1 MLSNGTLSTSHDPGP
16 PPIEHDIENA
26 TDRYLLKLKTYA
38 KALPYSIE
46 SNSRMQELLDFIC
59 MRIVQTV
66 QARDYDPGFLQWDSM
81 LTYWS
86 YLKYPIPKE
95 KRILLVDLYYS
106 MCTMPGMPLHVI
118 ATCSDALEN
127 LTRSK
132 NKLSIGDIRLPWLP
146 ILDILRHD
154 LFLTRRQFEVS
165 QTSYY
170 MGAIA
175 STVQRFF
182 HPAAIDQMLEIF
194 VPTINGTNL
203 NSLLSSQFFMLTFLP
218 QSHPQSYLPMLF
230 RLWESVNSYMF
241 DERMFHFL
249 AQLVEIHVDPTIS
262 DPKTIDEIP
271 DDARSENE
279 GRPNWNKNDLSS
291 TGLWTGIFKDVGI
304 FADYD
309 WHFIMCKCLAS
320 MEIPLADSGSLTTGP
335 SADNQAGF
343 EISRLPKPTWRIAS
357 LARIIVY
364 SMAPDGLPTSP
375 SSAPTP
381 LGTPFASGMNTP
393 RHQSS
398 SVGDYLAA
406 PLGKLP
412 FLSLKSY
419 VGGSKALDSLVK
431 LIASTESFF
440 HPSNSGAWTVDLT
453 AFIKH
458 VAYEF
463 NKRWHEEQ
471 RSDCKTPMVCL
482 ICY

>member
-1 MLSNGTLSTSHDPGP
+1 MTSNGCLAISHDPGP
-16 PPIEHDIENA
+16 PPIEDDIEHA
-26 TDRYLLKLKTYA
+26 SDRYLLKLKSYA

-46 SNSRMQELLDFIC
+46 SNARMQELLDLIC
-59 MRIVQTV
+59 MRIVQAV

-106 MCTMPGMPLHVI
+106 LCTMPGMQLHIV

-132 NKLSIGDIRLPWLP
+132 NKLSIEDIRLPWFP
-146 ILDILRHD
+146 IFDILRHD

-170 MGAIA
+170 MGTIA
-175 STVQRFF
+175 GTVQRFF
-182 HPAAIDQMLEIF
+182 HPAAIDQMLETF
-194 VPTINGTNL
+194 VPLINGTNL
-203 NSLLSSQFFMLTFLP
+203 NSLLSTQFYMLTFLP
-218 QSHPQSYLPMLF
+218 QSHPQSYLPMFF
-230 RLWESVNSYMF
+230 RLWESINSYMF
-241 DERMFHFL
+241 DERMLQFL
-249 AQLVEIHVDPTIS
+249 AQLVEMHVDPSIS
-262 DPKTIDEIP
+262 DPRKIEEIP

-279 GRPNWNKNDLSS
+279 GRPNWAKKDLSS

-304 FADYD
+304 FTDYD

-343 EISRLPKPTWRIAS
+343 EIGRLPKPAWRIAS

-364 SMAPDGLPTSP
+364 SMSPDGLPTAP
-375 SSAPTP
+375 SSTPTP
-381 LGTPFASGMNTP
+381 LGTPFASGMSTP
-393 RHQSS
+393 RNQSS
-398 SVGDYLAA
+398 SIGDYLAA

-419 VGGSKALDSLVK
+419 IGGSKALDSLVK

-440 HPSNSGAWTVDLT
+440 HPSNSGAWTADLT

-463 NKRWHEEQ
+463 NKRNLSLSACAVSLSLTL
-471 RSDCKTPMVCL
+471 RMA
-482 ICY
+482 